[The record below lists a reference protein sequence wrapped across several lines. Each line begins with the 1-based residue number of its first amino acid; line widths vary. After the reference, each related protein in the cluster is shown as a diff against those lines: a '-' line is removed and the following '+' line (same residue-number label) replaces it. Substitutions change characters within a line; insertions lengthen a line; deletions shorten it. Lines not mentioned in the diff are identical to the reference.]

1 MAVRALRA
9 LLKSLRDA
17 GHCVLF
23 SSHVM
28 QEVSALC
35 DEVVVIAAGTVLAA
49 GTPEAIRAA
58 TGTAGLEEA
67 FVKLIGGAEMS

>member
-1 MAVRALRA
+1 MAVRALRR
-9 LLKSLRDA
+9 LLQGLRDA

-35 DEVVVIAAGTVLAA
+35 DAVVVIAGGSVLAS
-49 GTPEAIRAA
+49 GTPDEIRARAGA
-58 TGTAGLEEA
+58 TSLEDA
-67 FVKLIGGAEMS
+67 FVRLIGGAELG